1 VAFCI
6 ADCTFIHL
14 QALNSKINSSTGF
27 GYADKFIRYFS
38 DFELMLTNLLKMDDS
53 IDIAKKDIFVY
64 GWTNMHK
71 VFLKKNTHEIVEIPK
86 KLFLSMMLTMKF

>member
-1 VAFCI
+1 LWHFVLPI
-6 ADCTFIHL
+6 VHSFIHL

-71 VFLKKNTHEIVEIPK
+71 VFLKKK
-86 KLFLSMMLTMKF
+86 YS